1 MRFDDTNPA
10 KEKEEYENVI
20 LDDIKMLQ
28 VKSDHFE
35 TILNYCEKLIKD
47 GKAYIDDTDAETMKA
62 EREQMK
68 ESKNR
73 NNSVEKN
80 LSLWSKMKAGTEE
93 GTKCAVRAKMDMK
106 SANGCMRDPTIYR
119 CKPEPHTATGNKYK
133 VYPTYDFACPI
144 VDSVEGVTHALR
156 TTEYMDRDEQFNW
169 FIDAL
174 GIRKP
179 HIYAYARLNL
189 TNTLMS
195 KRKLT
200 WLVDTGAVDGWD
212 DPRMPTVRGIMRRGL
227 TVEALKEF
235 ILAQGSS
242 RSVNYMEWDKIW
254 AFNKK
259 VLDPVV
265 PRHTTVDVGY
275 NVPVIIK
282 GQKLQSKQS
291 PRHPKNPEV
300 GDKAVWTGPRILI
313 DGVDAEQL
321 KENENATFIN
331 WGNLM
336 IKKVNKK
343 NGKVESVEAEDNT
356 GDTNFKKTLK
366 VTWLCD
372 DEDKSPKTPVVL
384 VYYDHI
390 ISKAILEKDDD
401 FKNFVNK
408 DSKFEIEMLGGPE
421 LKSLKK
427 GDMIQVQRR
436 GYFVCDVEFSPYN
449 PSVGRS
455 RPVVLISIPDGTA
468 GSYGLPGSAQAQ
480 PSKGPEKKPSGKE
493 GKKQGGGAT
502 TPAPAKQGKGSPAV
516 AAPGGS
522 NDGEKL
528 NSSVT
533 AQGDLVRRLK
543 AEKAAKPEIDD
554 AVQKLLAL
562 KAEFK
567 AATGLDWKPGMT
579 IPQAATA
586 APAATDSADALNT
599 SVAAQGDLVR
609 KLKAEKAAKPD
620 IDESVK
626 KLLALKAEYKAATG
640 ADWKPGASPV
650 PTKQA
655 QPSATSTGGADGLS
669 AAITAQGDIVRK
681 LKSEKAAKSVI
692 DEAVKKL
699 LSLKADYKAATGTDW
714 KPGAAPTKPTEPVPV
729 QSTSDGGSS
738 ELSSKVEAQGN
749 LVRQLKGDKKP
760 KEEIDA
766 AVKKLLELK
775 AEYKAATGSD
785 WQPVGGAPKK
795 QEKQKKAAAPKEV
808 KAKEKVENE

>member
-1 MRFDDTNPA
+1 M
-10 KEKEEYENVI
+10 
-20 LDDIKMLQ
+20 
-28 VKSDHFE
+28 
-35 TILNYCEKLIKD
+35 
-47 GKAYIDDTDAETMKA
+47 G
-62 EREQMK
+62 
-68 ESKNR
+68 
-73 NNSVEKN
+73 
-80 LSLWSKMKAGTEE
+80 
-93 GTKCAVRAKMDMK
+93 
-106 SANGCMRDPTIYR
+106 
-119 CKPEPHTATGNKYK
+119 
-133 VYPTYDFACPI
+133 
-144 VDSVEGVTHALR
+144 
-156 TTEYMDRDEQFNW
+156 
-169 FIDAL
+169 
-174 GIRKP
+174 
-179 HIYAYARLNL
+179 
-189 TNTLMS
+189 
-195 KRKLT
+195 
-200 WLVDTGAVDGWD
+200 
-212 DPRMPTVRGIMRRGL
+212 
-227 TVEALKEF
+227 
-235 ILAQGSS
+235 
-242 RSVNYMEWDKIW
+242 
-254 AFNKK
+254 
-259 VLDPVV
+259 
-265 PRHTTVDVGY
+265 
-275 NVPVIIK
+275 
-282 GQKLQSKQS
+282 
-291 PRHPKNPEV
+291 
-300 GDKAVWTGPRILI
+300 
-313 DGVDAEQL
+313 
-321 KENENATFIN
+321 
-331 WGNLM
+331 

-343 NGKVESVEAEDNT
+343 DGKVVSVDAEENIDNK
-356 GDTNFKKTLK
+356 DFKKTLK

-372 DEDKSPKTPVVL
+372 DGDKSPRTPTIL
-384 VYYDHI
+384 IYYDQI
-390 ISKAILEKDDD
+390 ISKAILDKDDD
-401 FKNFVNK
+401 FKNYVNPN
-408 DSKFEIEMLGGPE
+408 SKHEVEMLGDPE
-421 LKSLKK
+421 LKNLKK
-427 GDMIQVQRR
+427 GDIIQVQRR

-449 PSVGRS
+449 QSVGRS

-493 GKKQGGGAT
+493 GKKQGGGTT
-502 TPAPAKQGKGSPAV
+502 TPAPAKQGKGSPSPAMG
-516 AAPGGS
+516 ALGGS

-554 AVQKLLAL
+554 AVKKLLAL

-586 APAATDSADALNT
+586 APAATDTADALNA

-609 KLKAEKAAKPD
+609 KLKADKAAKPD
-620 IDESVK
+620 IDEAVK

-655 QPSATSTGGADGLS
+655 QPSAASTGGADGLS
-669 AAITAQGDIVRK
+669 AAVTAQGDIVRK
-681 LKSEKAAKSVI
+681 LKSEKAAKSEI

-808 KAKEKVENE
+808 KAKEKSSSWWQGFKLSFT